1 MPHLQDNLPTFLGPT
16 RSAQDS
22 RKGIGRKENQ
32 MRNRKI
38 GFIDLSRRK
47 TIAKEIPA
55 TIRRLYLG
63 GRGVDM
69 HLLYNYI
76 KPGID
81 PLEPENV
88 LIVGAGLLTGV
99 PALGSGRCDIAAKSP
114 LTGAVGDS
122 NMGGFFAPEL
132 RFAGF
137 DHLLVKGRAEK
148 PVYLWIHD
156 GEIEIKDASQLWG
169 NDTFETQTAIRES
182 HQDDEVECM
191 VIGIAG
197 ENLVRFANVM
207 TGMKNSGGRTGM
219 GCAMGSKKLKAIA
232 VRGTLDLEFEHPDK
246 LLEYCKEM
254 NDMIMGT
261 RWAKAQSRWGTMIIY
276 SNTNTTGLIRCRNFQ
291 YNRME
296 KGDVLECENMD
307 KYSVGMAGC
316 YGCPLD
322 CRHRYVLTEGLYA
335 PLYGEGPE
343 YTSQGAFGTLP
354 DCPSLETVLNANHL
368 VNKYGLDTL
377 ETGNIIAWAMELYE
391 KGIIDK
397 KTTDGLQL
405 EWGSSEAL
413 IEMIQ
418 KIAKREGFGNTLAE
432 GMKPAIEKIGKESEY
447 YAIQV
452 KGMGNL
458 HSDERPTPSFAL
470 GIATSTRGADH
481 LRGRPAIDLYGLP
494 EELLEEIYGGPVSND
509 YTSYE
514 RKSRMVW
521 WQEILY
527 AVVDSLG
534 LCKFQTVFCA
544 VHAPKFEEW
553 ANLIHYA
560 TGMKLSKEALLTI
573 GERIYTIE
581 RMFNIREGFSR
592 KDDTLPERYF
602 TEPTPV
608 GFPVAKGKKIDRRKF
623 ERMLDEYY
631 ELHGWDKN
639 GNPKQETLKKLGLD
653 KEPSNIL

>member
-1 MPHLQDNLPTFLGPT
+1 ML
-16 RSAQDS
+16 
-22 RKGIGRKENQ
+22 
-32 MRNRKI
+32 NRKI
-38 GFIDLSRRK
+38 AFIDLSRRK
-47 TIAKEIPA
+47 VATKDIPEG
-55 TIRRLYLG
+55 IRRRYLG
-63 GRGVDM
+63 GRGIDIY
-69 HLLYNYI
+69 LLYNYI
-76 KPGID
+76 KPRID
-81 PLEPENV
+81 PVGPENV
-88 LIVGAGLLTGV
+88 LIVGAGLLTGI

-137 DHLLVKGRAEK
+137 DHLVVTGRADN
-148 PVYLWIHD
+148 PVYLWVND
-156 GEIEIKDASQLWG
+156 GEIEIRDASQLWG
-169 NDTFETQTAIRES
+169 SDTFETQTAIREI
-182 HQDDEVECM
+182 HQDDEVQSM

-197 ENLVRFANVM
+197 ENLVRYANVR

-219 GCAMGSKKLKAIA
+219 GCVMGSKNLKAIA
-232 VRGTLDLEFEHPDK
+232 VRGTLDLEFALPDK

-296 KGDVLECENMD
+296 KGDILECENMD

-316 YGCPLD
+316 YGCVID
-322 CRHRYVLTEGLYA
+322 CRHRYVLTEGPYS

-354 DCPSLETVLNANHL
+354 DCPSLETVLAANHL
-368 VNKYGLDTL
+368 VNMYGLDTL

-391 KGIIDK
+391 KGIIDE
-397 KTTDGLQL
+397 KTTGELKL
-405 EWGSSEAL
+405 EWGNSEAL
-413 IEMIQ
+413 IEMIH
-418 KIAKREGFGNTLAE
+418 KIARREGFGEILAG
-432 GMKPAIEKIGKESEY
+432 GMKPAIERLGKESEY
-447 YAIQV
+447 YAIQI
-452 KGMGNL
+452 KGMGSL

-481 LRGRPAIDLYGLP
+481 LRSRPAIDLYGLP
-494 EELLEEIYGGPVSND
+494 EELLEDLYGGSVSND
-509 YTSYE
+509 YTSYQ

-521 WQEILY
+521 WQEMLY
-527 AVVDSLG
+527 SVVDSLG

-544 VHAPKFEEW
+544 VHAPKFDEW
-553 ANLIHYA
+553 TNLVRYA
-560 TGMKLSKEALLTI
+560 TGMKLSKEDLMNI
-573 GERIYTIE
+573 GERIYTVE

-602 TEPTPV
+602 KEPTPI
-608 GFPVAKGKKIDRRKF
+608 GLPIAKDKKIDRKKF

-631 ELHGWDKN
+631 ELHGWDKH
-639 GNPKQETLKKLGLD
+639 GNPTPETLKRLSLD
-653 KEPSNIL
+653 KEPSHHL